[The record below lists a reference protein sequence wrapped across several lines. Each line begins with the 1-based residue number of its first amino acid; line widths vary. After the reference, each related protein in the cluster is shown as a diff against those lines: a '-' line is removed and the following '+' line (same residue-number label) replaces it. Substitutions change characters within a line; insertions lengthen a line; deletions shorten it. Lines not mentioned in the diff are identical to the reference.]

1 MSPET
6 LEQTL
11 RNLPAIGRL
20 VKQRPY
26 RQVWRFELEGRAFYL
41 KFYPTE
47 GVAERFHHMRDWLRR
62 LTRGSP
68 ARLEFAR
75 LQMLQKAGIPAP
87 RAVAVLMGFRLSGQS
102 GDAVIMEA
110 IEPSVQLDEYFSDLS
125 LRGERSPIHREISRQ
140 VRELVKQ
147 LAANKL
153 GHDDLHLGNF
163 LLKDGK
169 VHLLDGYAVRRG
181 MRPRD
186 IYRLAHSVRPFATLS
201 DLVRGWD
208 LLVGGFPPE
217 ANPISHEL
225 RQAFLKRV
233 GGDNQYFGRIELGEW
248 SGVFFRQTKFAK
260 RWSLAST
267 LKIEREEWERIWP
280 ELWRKI
286 EADELRVLKRSPSS
300 DVVATELEL
309 GGRTVQVVVKR
320 PFKRHWWRYLNE
332 IPRRSRSWR
341 GWLKGWHL
349 IARNLPTAW
358 PLLVMERRRFGYVT
372 DHVSVFERVPGLT
385 LWRADLDAIAPPR
398 RDMLFRRLGR
408 ILRTIDDTGLSHF
421 DAKAPNWI
429 VLDDP
434 VLGPC
439 PVLIDT
445 DAVRFRR
452 WIALGI
458 ERLLRSM
465 KGHAQYTPEDSLS
478 LCLGYAPF
486 RPPTREDLARREA
499 VESQESPGPDFDKLD
514 AGSGARRNQM
524 G

>member
-1 MSPET
+1 MSPEK

-11 RNLPAIGRL
+11 RNLPAIGQL

-26 RQVWRFELEGRAFYL
+26 RQVWRFEFEGRGYYL

-47 GVAERFHHMRDWLRR
+47 GVQERFHHLRDGFRR
-62 LTRGSP
+62 LSRGSP

-75 LQMLQKAGIPAP
+75 LQMLQKANVPAP
-87 RAVAVLMGFRLSGQS
+87 RAVAALMGFRLDGQS

-110 IEPSVQLDEYFSDLS
+110 IEPSVQLDQYFSDLT
-125 LRGERSPIHREISRQ
+125 LRGERSPMHREISRQ
-140 VRELVKQ
+140 VREIVKQ
-147 LAANKL
+147 LAAAKL

-163 LLKDGK
+163 LLKEGK
-169 VHLLDGYAVRRG
+169 VYLLDGYAVRRG
-181 MRPRD
+181 MRARD
-186 IYRLAHSVRPFATLS
+186 IFRLAHSVIPFATLT
-201 DLVRGWD
+201 DLVRGYQ

-217 ANPISHEL
+217 TNPISHEL
-225 RQAFLKRV
+225 RQQFLKRV
-233 GGDNQYFGRIELGEW
+233 GGENQYFGRLDFGQW
-248 SGVFFRQTKFAK
+248 TGFFFKQTKFAK
-260 RWSLAST
+260 RWSVAST
-267 LKIEREEWERIWP
+267 LKIAREDWERIWP
-280 ELWRKI
+280 QLWRRI
-286 EADELRVLKRSPSS
+286 DADELRVLKRSRSG

-309 GGRTVQVVVKR
+309 GGRTLQVVIKR
-320 PFKRHWWRYLNE
+320 PYKRHWWRYLNE

-372 DHVSVFERVPGLT
+372 DHISIFERVPGPT
-385 LWRADLDAIAPPR
+385 LWRADLDAMSAGQ
-398 RDMLFRRLGR
+398 RDTLFRRLGR
-408 ILRTIDDTGLSHF
+408 ILRTIDKTGLSHF

-429 VLDDP
+429 VLDDAK
-434 VLGPC
+434 LGPY

-452 WIALGI
+452 WVALGI

-478 LCLGYAPF
+478 LCLGYAPYS
-486 RPPTREDLARREA
+486 PPTREEMARRDAIETEA
-499 VESQESPGPDFDKLD
+499 NE
-514 AGSGARRNQM
+514 ARGTTEAPRDRVA
-524 G
+524 